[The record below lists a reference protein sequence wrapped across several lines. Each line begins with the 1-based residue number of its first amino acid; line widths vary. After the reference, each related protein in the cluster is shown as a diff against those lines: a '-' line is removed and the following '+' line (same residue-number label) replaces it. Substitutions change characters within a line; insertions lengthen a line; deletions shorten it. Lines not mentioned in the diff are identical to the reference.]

1 MQMNGLGF
9 ESQSAQEATTEPVL
23 VWKVHLLRESPRK
36 VLLVIPIVAISL
48 VAGYIFTHSLLVLA
62 VTLFLFVSALIEY
75 LFPIRYEL
83 TSRGASA
90 YTLLGRTTI
99 EWERVR
105 KYYIDDY
112 GIKLSP
118 LPSQGRLEPYRG
130 VYLRFGRNKNE
141 VMEVVRRM
149 RDVRTASDSR

>member
-1 MQMNGLGF
+1 MQTSGSGF
-9 ESQSAQEATTEPVL
+9 ESESAREARVEPVL
-23 VWKVHLLRESPRK
+23 VWKVHLLCESPRK

-62 VTLFLFVSALIEY
+62 VTLFLFVSSLVEY

-118 LPSQGRLEPYRG
+118 LASQGRLEPYRG
-130 VYLRFGRNKNE
+130 VYLRFGRNRNE

-149 RDVRTASDSR
+149 RDVRTACDS